1 MQLVAT
7 PLDFS
12 PKVSQS
18 HGWLYF
24 VVISIFLHLG
34 FVAVIQNQVKI
45 GAVLTQDKPQEPK
58 PIETYFVTS
67 AMLAPP
73 KTEPVPEVLEQ
84 VIQEPEVVESIQEEI
99 LEVVEAELPAIQSSP
114 SQSSLPLSSEEEEKS
129 ATFEEVDPRPSSRA
143 FNSTQSYFNSMAD
156 SKLSDIARQEAQQYQ
171 YNQAHPQ
178 IGGALGLDGSGYSS
192 SGATVQY
199 KAPKPV
205 AVDCS
210 STVKQGL
217 SILSTLTGGQIRCIG
232 GGDIDSFID
241 KRMGKEDLIPPKK
254 NNAR

>member
-12 PKVSQS
+12 PKASQS

-73 KTEPVPEVLEQ
+73 KSEPVPEVVETIPEEKSEKIEDNL
-84 VIQEPEVVESIQEEI
+84 QEVE
-99 LEVVEAELPAIQSSP
+99 EAELPAIQSSSLP
-114 SQSSLPLSSEEEEKS
+114 SSSLSTEEEEIQANS
-129 ATFEEVDPRPSSRA
+129 EEAEPRSSSRA
-143 FNSTQSYFNSMAD
+143 FSSTQSYFNSMAD
-156 SKLSDIARQEAQQYQ
+156 NKLSDIARQEAQQYQ

-178 IGGALGLDGSGYSS
+178 VGGALGLDGSGYSS

-199 KAPKPV
+199 KAPKPI

-217 SILSTLTGGQIRCIG
+217 SILSTLTGGHIRCAG

-241 KRMGKEDLIPPKK
+241 KRMEKEDLLSPKK
-254 NNAR
+254 NNTR